1 MIVFSINLYFYYNFT
16 CTGLNVTMFGNM
28 VTPNPLVTQDMFSNI
43 GSLHYILSFSL
54 EDNTNRA
61 SAMAVDQDLK
71 DHYNIQVI
79 PHCELAL

>member
-1 MIVFSINLYFYYNFT
+1 MFFINIYFCCNFT
-16 CTGLNVTMFGNM
+16 GTRLGAAVFGNM